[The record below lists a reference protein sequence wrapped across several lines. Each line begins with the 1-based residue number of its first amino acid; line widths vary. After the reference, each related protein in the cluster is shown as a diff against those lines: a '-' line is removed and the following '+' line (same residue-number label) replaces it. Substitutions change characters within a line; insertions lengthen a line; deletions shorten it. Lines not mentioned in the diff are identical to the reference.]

1 MKLINKSKLLAA
13 VCIAD
18 LLLLGGLIHTVRG
31 EMPAHVSADEGS
43 WVREGGD
50 ILDRAKGL
58 EGKCVALT
66 FDDGPN
72 EDCTEK
78 LLDGLKERNVR
89 ATFFLMGQN
98 IEGNEEIVKRMK
110 AEGHLIGNHS
120 YSHVQLTKAGSDAV
134 CQAVDRTS
142 RMIEEITG
150 ERPQYMRPPYGDWNE
165 ELECRVGM
173 TTVLWSVDSLD
184 WKLRNTNRVVKRV
197 LKDVEDG
204 DIIEID
210 IPGRS
215 LHIEVTEE
223 EFGRRRKAFVPI
235 RKPRKPA
242 MAKYAALV
250 GPADTGAVIDVSKLD

>member
-31 EMPAHVSADEGS
+31 RCRPNVCRMRGS
-43 WVREGGD
+43 WVRREGIPWTGPRD
-50 ILDRAKGL
+50 WKGNVWL
-58 EGKCVALT
+58 LT

-78 LLDGLKERNVR
+78 LLDGLKERNVQGNL
-89 ATFFLMGQN
+89 FLMGQN

-204 DIIEID
+204 DIILMHDIFPTSVEAALEID
-210 IPGRS
+210 
-215 LHIEVTEE
+215 
-223 EFGRRRKAFVPI
+223 
-235 RKPRKPA
+235 
-242 MAKYAALV
+242 
-250 GPADTGAVIDVSKLD
+250 

>member
-13 VCIAD
+13 VCIMD
-18 LLLLGGLIHTVRG
+18 LLLLGGLIHAVRG
-31 EMPAHVSADEGS
+31 EMPAHVSVDGGS

-50 ILDRAKGL
+50 TLDRAKGL

-72 EDCTEK
+72 EDYTEK

-142 RMIEEITG
+142 RMIEGIIG

-197 LKDVEDG
+197 LKDVENG
-204 DIIEID
+204 DIILMHD
-210 IPGRS
+210 IFPTS
-215 LHIEVTEE
+215 VE
-223 EFGRRRKAFVPI
+223 
-235 RKPRKPA
+235 
-242 MAKYAALV
+242 AALEIV
-250 GPADTGAVIDVSKLD
+250 DTLTKRGYTFVTVDELLID

>member
-1 MKLINKSKLLAA
+1 MKLGNKVKLLAV
-13 VCIAD
+13 VCAAD
-18 LLLLGGLIHTVRG
+18 VILLGGLCRTVLGNRPVHAAAG
-31 EMPAHVSADEGS
+31 NGA
-43 WVREGGD
+43 WVQEGGETME
-50 ILDRAKGL
+50 RAKGL

-66 FDDGPN
+66 FDDGPHK
-72 EDCTEK
+72 ECTAQ
-78 LLDGLKERNVR
+78 LLDGLKERGVR

-204 DIIEID
+204 DIILMHD
-210 IPGRS
+210 IFPTS
-215 LHIEVTEE
+215 VE
-223 EFGRRRKAFVPI
+223 
-235 RKPRKPA
+235 
-242 MAKYAALV
+242 AALEIV
-250 GPADTGAVIDVSKLD
+250 DTLTKRGYTFVTVDELLID

>member
-18 LLLLGGLIHTVRG
+18 LLLLGGLIHAVRG
-31 EMPAHVSADEGS
+31 EMPAHVSVDGGS

-50 ILDRAKGL
+50 TLDRAKGL
-58 EGKCVALT
+58 EGKFVALT

-72 EDCTEK
+72 EDYTEK

-197 LKDVEDG
+197 LKDVENG
-204 DIIEID
+204 DIILMHD
-210 IPGRS
+210 IFPTS
-215 LHIEVTEE
+215 VE
-223 EFGRRRKAFVPI
+223 
-235 RKPRKPA
+235 
-242 MAKYAALV
+242 AALEIV
-250 GPADTGAVIDVSKLD
+250 DTLTKRGYTFVTVDELLID

>member
-13 VCIAD
+13 VCIMD
-18 LLLLGGLIHTVRG
+18 LLLLGGLIHAVRG
-31 EMPAHVSADEGS
+31 GMAAHLSADGGS

-50 ILDRAKGL
+50 TLDRAKGL

-72 EDCTEK
+72 EDYTEK

-98 IEGNEEIVKRMK
+98 IEGNEEIVK
-110 AEGHLIGNHS
+110 
-120 YSHVQLTKAGSDAV
+120 
-134 CQAVDRTS
+134 

-204 DIIEID
+204 DIILMHD
-210 IPGRS
+210 IFPTS
-215 LHIEVTEE
+215 VE
-223 EFGRRRKAFVPI
+223 
-235 RKPRKPA
+235 
-242 MAKYAALV
+242 AALEIV
-250 GPADTGAVIDVSKLD
+250 DTLTKRGYTFVTVDELLID

>member
-1 MKLINKSKLLAA
+1 MIEKFKSNAEAIAVADKYLYGNHARMPIVMDHGEGAWVWDLDGNKFLDFVGGIA
-13 VCIAD
+13 VNG
-18 LLLLGGLIHTVRG
+18 LGHNH
-31 EMPAHVSADEGS
+31 PAIVKA
-43 WVREGGD
+43 
-50 ILDRAKGL
+50 LDRAKGL

-204 DIIEID
+204 DIILMHD
-210 IPGRS
+210 IFPTS
-215 LHIEVTEE
+215 VE
-223 EFGRRRKAFVPI
+223 
-235 RKPRKPA
+235 
-242 MAKYAALV
+242 AALEIV
-250 GPADTGAVIDVSKLD
+250 DTLTKRGYTFVTVDELLID